1 MKLPSVGRRHPT
13 SRSHHRPPARVVGVA
28 DHGEIGVSG
37 SVGGRR
43 LRARLIAGLEAPAS
57 ARLEAFAL
65 GQQIFIVAA
74 RAGDATLLLT
84 RENRILEHG
93 RTDEILEAVA
103 GIPLD
108 AADLRTTL
116 VGCPRGSTSA
126 GPGSGGGTVSST
138 SRRIGDDWRVL
149 DHGPSELYFHRESR
163 QAPWRLVASVRRD
176 PGRPAWRVEYRK
188 FENNLP
194 QAIHMISI
202 DSSRFDLRLELS
214 QVELNTR
221 LPSAAF
227 DVRVPPSADPIT
239 IQELRRRPA
248 VGRVTRV
255 APHGP
260 GVREDQP
267 HLRVLGV
274 RPTIPR
280 LSTTFQTIAL
290 TTLTFTTSR
299 GPFEIRT
306 AIRLSRRC
314 TNLAAGGGGSVAV
327 PPRRQARRSGA
338 AGQGFNRPASAGQ
351 QRWRRR

>member
-1 MKLPSVGRRHPT
+1 MILRRAGLGLLAGLLTVSCGVPLMKLPSGPGAPAADITQVISDAT
-13 SRSHHRPPARVVGVA
+13 SACRAVSSITA
-28 DHGEIGVSG
+28 EIGVSG

-65 GQQIFIVAA
+65 GQQIFIVVA
-74 RAGDATLLLT
+74 RAGDTTLLLT

-116 VGCPRGSTSA
+116 AGCPRESTSA
-126 GPGSGGGTVSST
+126 GPGSGAGTVSGT
-138 SRRIGDDWRVL
+138 SRQIGDDWRVL
-149 DHGPSELYFHRESR
+149 NEGPTEMYFHRESR

-239 IQELRRRPA
+239 IQELRRS
-248 VGRVTRV
+248 
-255 APHGP
+255 GP
-260 GVREDQP
+260 
-267 HLRVLGV
+267 
-274 RPTIPR
+274 
-280 LSTTFQTIAL
+280 LS
-290 TTLTFTTSR
+290 
-299 GPFEIRT
+299 GE
-306 AIRLSRRC
+306 
-314 TNLAAGGGGSVAV
+314 
-327 PPRRQARRSGA
+327 
-338 AGQGFNRPASAGQ
+338 
-351 QRWRRR
+351 